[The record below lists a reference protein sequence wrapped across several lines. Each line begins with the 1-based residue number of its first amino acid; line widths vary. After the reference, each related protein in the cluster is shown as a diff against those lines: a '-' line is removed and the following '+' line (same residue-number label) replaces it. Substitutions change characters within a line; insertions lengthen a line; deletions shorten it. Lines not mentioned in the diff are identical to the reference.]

1 MYNIQLYTIIIHKI
15 YTIII
20 IMYKYK
26 YRLIHRQDAIKSLFI
41 LTFIINIRVCDVN
54 IIIGVEFK

>member
-15 YTIII
+15 YSIII
-20 IMYKYK
+20 IYKYK
-26 YRLIHRQDAIKSLFI
+26 CRLIHRQDAIKSLFI

-54 IIIGVEFK
+54 IINGVEFK